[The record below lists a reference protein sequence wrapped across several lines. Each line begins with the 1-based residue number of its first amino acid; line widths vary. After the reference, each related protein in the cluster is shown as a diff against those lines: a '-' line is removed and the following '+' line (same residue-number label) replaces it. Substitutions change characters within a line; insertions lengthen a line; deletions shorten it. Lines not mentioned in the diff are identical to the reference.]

1 MKNDN
6 CKFFKQKIFN
16 YYIKQNYS
24 LELDWC
30 RTPDEAY
37 IINDKKL
44 IIIEKKNQNVNGS
57 VEDKLWTGPI
67 FKEEYEIIFKDIF
80 EIQYIYCVSSFLQK
94 KIESTI
100 PKYLILNRILKK
112 NNIIVLYGDDE
123 DYFEKLNIILF
134 ENQI

>member
-1 MKNDN
+1 LKNDN
-6 CKFFKQKIFN
+6 CKFF
-16 YYIKQNYS
+16 KQNYS

-80 EIQYIYCVSSFLQK
+80 EIQYIYCVSSFLQE

-100 PKYLILNRILKK
+100 PK
-112 NNIIVLYGDDE
+112 
-123 DYFEKLNIILF
+123 
-134 ENQI
+134 